1 MKVEK
6 AYILT
11 IDTELSQRYLVDAIV
26 SCERMRFPWDEF
38 RGFHDIS
45 DTEALEKIGLHSTI
59 PIWRDGNIGGR
70 LSMIGHM
77 GIIKQIWERK
87 ECAVILEHDA
97 VMVQP
102 VTVDIPHGQI
112 VVLGYKLKDIQ
123 SYDAKS
129 AGLPKRLI
137 SIDGHEGAHAYA
149 ITWKT
154 ARMILDEFEEMGIR
168 SWGVDNHYFL
178 KERDTYTKIPMSIT
192 DPISALG
199 WVRESTIWDEAV
211 EINYEFIDSFKNN
224 LDS

>member
-11 IDTELSQRYLVDAIV
+11 IDTPISQEYLVDAIK

-38 RGFHDIS
+38 RGFHDIAT
-45 DTEALEKIGLHSTI
+45 TEALEKIGLSPII
-59 PIWRDGNIGGR
+59 PVWEHGNLGGR
-70 LSMIGHM
+70 LSMIGHI
-77 GIIKQIWERK
+77 GIIKQIWERR

-102 VTVDIPHGQI
+102 VTVDIPDGEI
-112 VVLGYKLKDIQ
+112 VVLGYKLKDI
-123 SYDAKS
+123 SKYDSKS

-168 SWGVDNHYFL
+168 SWSVDNHYFL

>member
-11 IDTELSQRYLVDAIV
+11 IDTELSQRYLVDAIE

-38 RGFHDIS
+38 KGFHDITT
-45 DTEALEKIGLHSTI
+45 TEALEKVGLSTST
-59 PIWRDGNIGGR
+59 PMEGGV
-70 LSMIGHM
+70 LKGKLGMIGHM

-97 VMVQP
+97 VMVLP
-102 VTVDIPHGQI
+102 VTVDIPHGEI
-112 VVLGYKLKDIQ
+112 VVLGYKLKDIER
-123 SYDAKS
+123 YDAKS
-129 AGLPKRLI
+129 AGLPKRLVPI
-137 SIDGHEGAHAYA
+137 ESHEGAHAYA

-154 ARMILDEFEEMGIR
+154 AKMMLDEFEQR
-168 SWGVDNHYFL
+168 GVQSEGMDNHYFL
-178 KERDTYTKIPMSIT
+178 KERVKHTKIPLSIT

-199 WVRESTIWDEAV
+199 WVRESTIWEEAT
-211 EINYEFIDSFKNN
+211 EINYDFIESFESN